1 MEQRNGII
9 IDTDILIKIYRG
21 SDHHKDILENLAP
34 IFTISCITEMELLV
48 GCKNKLM
55 QHNIENNLQSFEILP
70 INEQIISITKE
81 LIKKY
86 SFSHKISIPDN
97 LIAAT
102 SIPHS
107 LKLYTDN
114 LKHFTF
120 IEELILFDPG
130 NK

>member
-1 MEQRNGII
+1 MEKRNGII

-21 SDHHKDILENLAP
+21 SAYHKDVLENLTSKF
-34 IFTISCITEMELLV
+34 IISCVTEMELLV
-48 GCKNKLM
+48 GCKNQVM
-55 QHNIENNLQSFEILP
+55 QRDIENNLQSFEIQP
-70 INEQIISITKE
+70 INEQIVSIAKE

-102 SIPHS
+102 SIYHS
-107 LKLYTDN
+107 LDLYTDN

-120 IEELILFDPG
+120 IEELPLFVPG

>member
-1 MEQRNGII
+1 MEKRNGII

-21 SDHHKDILENLAP
+21 NAHHKEVLETHTSKF
-34 IFTISCITEMELLV
+34 IISCITEMELLV
-48 GCKNKLM
+48 GCKNKVM
-55 QHNIENNLQSFEILP
+55 QRDIENNLQSFEILP
-70 INEQIISITKE
+70 INEQIISIAKG

-102 SIPHS
+102 SIYHS
-107 LKLYTDN
+107 LELYTDN

-120 IEELILFDPG
+120 IEELVLFVPG

>member
-1 MEQRNGII
+1 MEKRNGII

-21 SDHHKDILENLAP
+21 SAQHKEVLENHMSKF
-34 IFTISCITEMELLV
+34 IISSITEMELLV
-48 GCKNKLM
+48 GCKNKIM
-55 QHNIENNLQSFEILP
+55 QRDIENNLQSFEILP
-70 INEQIISITKE
+70 INEQIISIAKG

-102 SIPHS
+102 SIYHS
-107 LKLYTDN
+107 LELYTDN

-120 IEELILFDPG
+120 IEELVLFVPG